1 MANNK
6 KQAIDVITITETQ
19 QRAIE
24 EKITTI
30 RSAMDNSVFD
40 LAPLVR
46 ELSEGKAHLRDG
58 YSNFKEYISDKLN
71 IGASSAM
78 NMIALSKRFSEG
90 GSYVIPDKWRDFG
103 FAKLQILKPHTNT
116 EIAEKGITPDMSVN
130 DIIDVFKPALTATE
144 PEKTEPETNEPETNE
159 PETTE
164 PETTEPENP
173 EKNYA
178 TISLNE
184 ILDGLT
190 GNKDKRDT
198 LAKWLKEQATN
209 GLQYVYIELGK

>member
-1 MANNK
+1 MSKA
-6 KQAIDVITITETQ
+6 KQTVDVITITETQ

-24 EKITTI
+24 EKITSI
-30 RSAMDNSVFD
+30 RSQMDNSVFD

-90 GSYVIPDKWRDFG
+90 GSYVIPDKWREYG

-116 EIAEKGITPDMSVN
+116 EITEKGITPDMSVN
-130 DIIDVFKPALTATE
+130 EIIEVFKPALT
-144 PEKTEPETNEPETNE
+144 TNEPETN
-159 PETTE
+159 
-164 PETTEPENP
+164 EPENP

-178 TISLNE
+178 TISLNDV
-184 ILDGLT
+184 LDALG
-190 GNKDKRDT
+190 GNKVKKEN
-198 LAKWLKEQATN
+198 LAKWLKEQAVN

>member
-1 MANNK
+1 MAKGNK
-6 KQAIDVITITETQ
+6 QTIEVITITETQ

-24 EKITTI
+24 EKINSI
-30 RSAMDNSVFD
+30 RAQMDNSVFD

-90 GSYVIPDKWRDFG
+90 GSYVISDKWREYG

-116 EIAEKGITPDMSVN
+116 EITERGITPDMSVN
-130 DIIDVFKPALTATE
+130 DIIEVFKPALTTN
-144 PEKTEPETNEPETNE
+144 EPETNEPETNE
-159 PETTE
+159 PETNE
-164 PETTEPENP
+164 PETNEPETNEPENP

-178 TISLNE
+178 TISLNDV
-184 ILDGLT
+184 LDALG
-190 GNKDKRDT
+190 GNKVKKDN
-198 LAKWLKEQATN
+198 LAKWLKEQAVN

>member
-1 MANNK
+1 MSKA
-6 KQAIDVITITETQ
+6 KQTVDVITITETQ

-24 EKITTI
+24 EKITSI
-30 RSAMDNSVFD
+30 RSQMDNSVFD

-90 GSYVIPDKWRDFG
+90 GSYVIPDKWREYG

-116 EIAEKGITPDMSVN
+116 EITEKGITPDMSVN
-130 DIIDVFKPALTATE
+130 EIIEVFKPALTTN
-144 PEKTEPETNEPETNE
+144 EPETNEPETNE
-159 PETTE
+159 PETN
-164 PETTEPENP
+164 EPENP

-178 TISLNE
+178 TISLNDV
-184 ILDGLT
+184 LDALG
-190 GNKDKRDT
+190 GNKVKKEN
-198 LAKWLKEQATN
+198 LAKWLKEQAVN